1 MERERLYQ
9 AGCLPERRDVE
20 IVVSS
25 SWVTTPASGS
35 DGRRRAGGRAID
47 GRSASRFRPMCPA
60 RMSSSPVVL
69 TTWSIGPGTP
79 HDVVAH
85 SGGSAL
91 ETKGSETTSRA
102 APLIRRWATRG
113 GTSTVFG
120 LRGKSCA
127 AVRANL
133 SPESR
138 DRRTP
143 QLALRSR
150 VRRITISSSM
160 ALLPRSVPVRR
171 IEEPGI
177 VGEAA
182 SRAKQAV
189 KRADLAA
196 VPARHTAVQ
205 KPITRRRSQLSAV
218 VVSMFEDRSRGNV
231 HVSACGTHSRASGV

>member
-113 GTSTVFG
+113 DVDRVWAEGKIM
-120 LRGKSCA
+120 RG
-127 AVRANL
+127 RASKHL
-133 SPESR
+133 ARIARSA
-138 DRRTP
+138 TL

-150 VRRITISSSM
+150 VCRITISS
-160 ALLPRSVPVRR
+160 AIAPHGRSVPEQR
-171 IEEPGI
+171 IDEPGV
-177 VGEAA
+177 VG
-182 SRAKQAV
+182 
-189 KRADLAA
+189 D
-196 VPARHTAVQ
+196 ARY
-205 KPITRRRSQLSAV
+205 TR
-218 VVSMFEDRSRGNV
+218 EI
-231 HVSACGTHSRASGV
+231 